1 MLWET
6 NTYQSL
12 LIGAMKETRSH
23 MMTCSLYTQRK
34 LHVGHVMPTEIVQS
48 CVFKMQLTV

>member
-6 NTYQSL
+6 NTYHPL
-12 LIGAMKETRSH
+12 LIRAMKETRSH
-23 MMTCSLYTQRK
+23 MMTCSLYTQCK
-34 LHVGHVMPTEIVQS
+34 LHVGHVMPPEIVQS